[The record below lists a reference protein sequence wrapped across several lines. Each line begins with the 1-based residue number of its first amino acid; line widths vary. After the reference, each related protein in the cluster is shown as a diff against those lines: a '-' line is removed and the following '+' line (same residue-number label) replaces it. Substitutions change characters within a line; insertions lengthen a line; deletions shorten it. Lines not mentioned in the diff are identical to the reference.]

1 LSSTDLIKFIY
12 FLTKVKNLGNVKI
25 KSVLSYFTNPQ
36 DFYKSNEREFRKITG
51 IDSVI
56 SSEIAAALRN
66 KEMYFREFENISEK
80 AVKENFR
87 LISILDDEYP
97 DNLRRIFDTPVL
109 LYCKGHLTQD
119 DRYSL
124 SIVGT
129 RSPTEYGKYNCE
141 KFTEAVSIL
150 KIPVI
155 SGFARGIDTIVHR
168 TSLKFDNINY
178 AVLGSGIDVIYPYE
192 NKKLYSELAERGVV
206 ITEFPPGTKPDKVN
220 FPRRNRIISGIS
232 LGTLVIESGIKG
244 GALLTAEIAV
254 DQDREVF
261 AVPGYINSKQS
272 EGTNELIKRGQA
284 KLVTCIDDI
293 LVELEQRLKPFL
305 KNVISDKTEKAA
317 EGLSL
322 TEEKIYS
329 ILNYEPVHIDRIN
342 ELAELP
348 VSDCLV
354 NLLSLE
360 FKSLVRQIPGK
371 YFLKC

>member
-1 LSSTDLIKFIY
+1 MSSTDLIKFIY

-192 NKKLYSELAERGVV
+192 NKKLYSELAEKGAV

>member
-1 LSSTDLIKFIY
+1 MSSTDLIKFIY

-66 KEMYFREFENISEK
+66 KEMLFREFENISEK

-192 NKKLYSELAERGVV
+192 NKKLYSELAESGAV

-305 KNVISDKTEKAA
+305 KNAISDKTEKAA

-322 TEEKIYS
+322 NEEKIYS

>member
-1 LSSTDLIKFIY
+1 MSSTDLIKFIY

>member
-1 LSSTDLIKFIY
+1 MSSTDLIKFIY

-66 KEMYFREFENISEK
+66 KEMLFRDFENISEK

>member
-1 LSSTDLIKFIY
+1 MSSTDLIKFIY

-192 NKKLYSELAERGVV
+192 NKKLYSELAESGAV

-305 KNVISDKTEKAA
+305 KNAISDKTEKAA